1 MSEPTASIDTSIS
14 TRLMQSTANVLVAL
28 VVCACVAAVFW
39 RAMHLPLFSFSRLHV
54 VGETVHSNESDLR
67 TRVLPQLRG
76 NFFTM
81 ELKQAREVFQ
91 SLPWVRHAVVRR
103 VFPNQLVVQLQ
114 EYQEAAYWGNE
125 EDGFRLLSHDGIIF
139 DVNTDE
145 ALRSN
150 LPELNGPDD
159 MAAQVLSTYHL
170 LNPLFAPM
178 HGRIARLS
186 VDARGSWSLAL
197 DQDTQLMLGNA
208 APDELARRVLQFVQT
223 RGPGVARYNR
233 GMNDVQYADLRYKS
247 GYALR
252 LKGLGTLSAAAA
264 ADNKPETGRR

>member
-1 MSEPTASIDTSIS
+1 M
-14 TRLMQSTANVLVAL
+14 
-28 VVCACVAAVFW
+28 
-39 RAMHLPLFSFSRLHV
+39 
-54 VGETVHSNESDLR
+54 
-67 TRVLPQLRG
+67 
-76 NFFTM
+76 
-81 ELKQAREVFQ
+81 
-91 SLPWVRHAVVRR
+91 
-103 VFPNQLVVQLQ
+103 Q

-159 MAAQVLSTYHL
+159 MAAQVLNTYHL

-223 RGPGVARYNR
+223 IGPVVARYNR